1 MINSFFYRCFDIMKK
16 QKVDAS
22 TEQKI
27 KLAAKEVFH
36 RKGYAATRTR
46 DISEASGINLALLNY
61 YFRSKEK
68 LFQLI
73 MMETMQQF
81 IASLSGAFNDPKTS
95 LPEKIETIVNRY
107 IEMLLLE
114 PNLPIF
120 IMSEL
125 RNHPD
130 ALITKLPIK
139 ELVTKSVFANQYKKE
154 VALGSLPSIPFLQF
168 IVNIISLII
177 FPFIAEPIIRRVGDL
192 NDEDF
197 KQFIRKRKK
206 MIPIWINSMM
216 NINIQNK

>member
-1 MINSFFYRCFDIMKK
+1 MKK

-46 DISEASGINLALLNY
+46 DIAEASGINLALLNY

-81 IASLSGAFNDPKTS
+81 ITSISGVFNDPKSTLS
-95 LPEKIETIVNRY
+95 EKIESIVDHY
-107 IEMLLLE
+107 IEMLLDE

-130 ALITKLPIK
+130 VLVTKLPLK
-139 ELVTKSVFANQYKKE
+139 ELLTKSVLANQYKKAVE
-154 VALGSLPSIPFLQF
+154 SGKFPPLPFLQF
-168 IVNIISLII
+168 IVNIISLTI
-177 FPFIAEPIIRRVGDL
+177 FPFIGQPIISRVGEMSE
-192 NDEDF
+192 EDF
-197 KQFIRKRKK
+197 RQFVRRRKK
-206 MIPIWINSMM
+206 MIPLWIDSMM
-216 NINIQNK
+216 NTNIQNK